1 MNNNN
6 NNKMTEQL
14 PDFKTLNNSQLYTKI
29 NNPAEFIKEFR
40 VGDELMF
47 CSPLSNNNIIN
58 SVLILEINDLYVK
71 YTNSKQFKDQSYCS
85 RHFESNPRIEELF
98 PNMTYF
104 KNMVPSRIFKVRGP
118 SEEDIQNKK
127 DNIREVNEFILEERL
142 RPVNLDEVGISFVGE
157 DYREGRTA
165 FYKNTF

>member
-1 MNNNN
+1 
-6 NNKMTEQL
+6 MTEQL
-14 PDFKTLNNSQLYTKI
+14 PDFKTLNNSRLFTKI

-40 VGDELMF
+40 VGDELVF
-47 CSPLSNNNIIN
+47 SSPLTNYYNCSDIH
-58 SVLILEINDLYVK
+58 SVLIIEINDLYVK
-71 YTNSKQFKDQSYCS
+71 YTNSKQFIQQPDC
-85 RHFESNPRIEELF
+85 RGHFKSNTRIDYLF

-104 KNMVPSRIFKVRGP
+104 KNMSPVHIFKVRGP

-165 FYKNTF
+165 FYKNTFITKT

>member
-1 MNNNN
+1 
-6 NNKMTEQL
+6 MTEQF
-14 PDFKTLNNSQLYTKI
+14 PDLKTLNNSQLFTKI

-40 VGDELMF
+40 VGDEIIF
-47 CSPLSNNNIIN
+47 CSSTLSDNSYFSDFN

-71 YTNSKQFKDQSYCS
+71 YTNSKQFKQPYC
-85 RHFESNPRIEELF
+85 RGHFKSNTRIEYLF

-104 KNMVPSRIFKVRGP
+104 KNISPLHIFKVRGP
-118 SEEDIQNKK
+118 TEEDIQKK
-127 DNIREVNEFILEERL
+127 QDNIREVNEFILEERL

>member
-1 MNNNN
+1 
-6 NNKMTEQL
+6 MTAQL
-14 PDFKTLNNSQLYTKI
+14 PDLKTLNNSRLYIKI

-40 VGDELMF
+40 IGDEIIF
-47 CSPLSNNNIIN
+47 CSPLTNYHNCSDIN
-58 SVLILEINDLYVK
+58 SVLIIEINDSHVK
-71 YTNSKQFKDQSYCS
+71 YTNAAQIKQPYCRGHFK
-85 RHFESNPRIEELF
+85 SNIRIEYLF

-104 KNMVPSRIFKVRGP
+104 KNKSPLHIFKVRGP
-118 SEEDIQNKK
+118 TEEDIQKK
-127 DNIREVNEFILEERL
+127 QDNIREVNEFILEERL

>member
-1 MNNNN
+1 
-6 NNKMTEQL
+6 MTAQL
-14 PDFKTLNNSQLYTKI
+14 PDLKTLNNSRLFTKI

-40 VGDELMF
+40 VGDEIII
-47 CSPLSNNNIIN
+47 CSSSDNHSFTYLNG
-58 SVLILEINDLYVK
+58 VLILEINDLYVK
-71 YTNSKQFKDQSYCS
+71 YTNSKQFNLPPFCTEAFTCYD
-85 RHFESNPRIEELF
+85 RIEDFILVQI
-98 PNMTYF
+98 TWL
-104 KNMVPSRIFKVRGP
+104 SRDIFKVRGP

-157 DYREGRTA
+157 DYREGKTA

>member
-1 MNNNN
+1 
-6 NNKMTEQL
+6 MTAQL
-14 PDFKTLNNSQLYTKI
+14 PDLKTLNNSRLFTKI

-40 VGDELMF
+40 VGDEIII
-47 CSPLSNNNIIN
+47 CSSSDNHSFSYLNG
-58 SVLILEINDLYVK
+58 VLILEINDLYVK
-71 YTNSKQFKDQSYCS
+71 YINSKQFNLPPYCTKA
-85 RHFESNPRIEELF
+85 FTCYDRIEDFILF
-98 PNMTYF
+98 QITWL
-104 KNMVPSRIFKVRGP
+104 SRDIFKVRGP

-157 DYREGRTA
+157 DYREGKTA

>member
-1 MNNNN
+1 
-6 NNKMTEQL
+6 MTEQL
-14 PDFKTLNNSQLYTKI
+14 PDFKTLNNSQLFTKI

-40 VGDELMF
+40 VGDEIIF
-47 CSPLSNNNIIN
+47 CSPLSNHIISDIN

-71 YTNSKQFKDQSYCS
+71 YTNSKQFKQQPYF
-85 RHFESNPRIEELF
+85 REHFKSNRRIEYLF
-98 PNMTYF
+98 LNMTYF
-104 KNMVPSRIFKVRGP
+104 KYMSPLHIFKVRGP
-118 SEEDIQNKK
+118 SCEDIQKK
-127 DNIREVNEFILEERL
+127 QDNIREVNEFILEERL

>member
-1 MNNNN
+1 
-6 NNKMTEQL
+6 MTAQL
-14 PDFKTLNNSQLYTKI
+14 PDLKTLNNSRLFTKI

-40 VGDELMF
+40 VGDEIIF
-47 CSPLSNNNIIN
+47 CSSPLSDNSYFSDFN
-58 SVLILEINDLYVK
+58 SVLITEINDLYVK
-71 YTNSKQFKDQSYCS
+71 YTNSKQFNLPPFCTEAFTCYD
-85 RHFESNPRIEELF
+85 RIEDFILVQI
-98 PNMTYF
+98 TWL
-104 KNMVPSRIFKVRGP
+104 SRDIFKVRGP

-157 DYREGRTA
+157 DYREGKTA

>member
-1 MNNNN
+1 
-6 NNKMTEQL
+6 MTEQL
-14 PDFKTLNNSQLYTKI
+14 PDFKTLNNSQLFTKI

-40 VGDELMF
+40 VGDEIIF
-47 CSPLSNNNIIN
+47 CSPLSNHIISDIN

-71 YTNSKQFKDQSYCS
+71 YTNSKQFNLAPFCTEALTRND
-85 RHFESNPRIEELF
+85 RIEDFILVHI
-98 PNMTYF
+98 TWL
-104 KNMVPSRIFKVRGP
+104 SRDIFKVRGP

>member
-1 MNNNN
+1 MNN

-14 PDFKTLNNSQLYTKI
+14 PDLKTLNNSRLYIKI

-40 VGDELMF
+40 VGDEIIF
-47 CSPLSNNNIIN
+47 CSPLSNNNIYMY
-58 SVLILEINDLYVK
+58 SVLIIEINDSCVK
-71 YTNSKQFKDQSYCS
+71 YTNAKPLNCRGHFKSYIS
-85 RHFESNPRIEELF
+85 IEYLF

-104 KNMVPSRIFKVRGP
+104 KNISPLHIFKVRGP
-118 SEEDIQNKK
+118 SCEDIQKK
-127 DNIREVNEFILEERL
+127 QDNIREVNEFILEERL

-157 DYREGRTA
+157 DYREGKTA

>member
-1 MNNNN
+1 
-6 NNKMTEQL
+6 MTEQL

-40 VGDELMF
+40 VGDEIII
-47 CSPLSNNNIIN
+47 CSSSDNHSFPYLNG
-58 SVLILEINDLYVK
+58 VLILEINDLYVK
-71 YTNSKQFKDQSYCS
+71 YTNSKQFKQPYC
-85 RHFESNPRIEELF
+85 RGHFKFNTRIEYLF

-104 KNMVPSRIFKVRGP
+104 KNISPLHIFKVRGP

-127 DNIREVNEFILEERL
+127 DNIREVNDFILEERL

-157 DYREGRTA
+157 DYREGQTA

>member
-1 MNNNN
+1 
-6 NNKMTEQL
+6 MTAQL
-14 PDFKTLNNSQLYTKI
+14 PDFKTLNNSQLFTKI

-40 VGDELMF
+40 VGDEIIF
-47 CSPLSNNNIIN
+47 YSPLSNNDIY
-58 SVLILEINDLYVK
+58 SVLILEINELHVK
-71 YTNSKQFKDQSYCS
+71 YTNSKQFKQPYC
-85 RHFESNPRIEELF
+85 REHFKSNTRIEYLF

-104 KNMVPSRIFKVRGP
+104 KNMSPLQIFKVRGP
-118 SEEDIQNKK
+118 SCEDIQNKK

-157 DYREGRTA
+157 DYREGKTA

>member
-1 MNNNN
+1 
-6 NNKMTEQL
+6 MTAQL
-14 PDFKTLNNSQLYTKI
+14 PDLKTLNNSRLFTKI

-40 VGDELMF
+40 VGDEIII
-47 CSPLSNNNIIN
+47 CSSSDNHSFTYLNG
-58 SVLILEINDLYVK
+58 VLILEINDLYVK
-71 YTNSKQFKDQSYCS
+71 YTNSKQFNLPPFCTEAFTCYD
-85 RHFESNPRIEELF
+85 RIEDFILVQI
-98 PNMTYF
+98 TWL
-104 KNMVPSRIFKVRGP
+104 SRDIFKVRGP